1 MAIRQDSSFAKNVK
15 QLNIMGGAIGML
27 EGGSG
32 NVTPNAEFN
41 FWVDP
46 EAAQIVLR
54 SGIPVNL
61 TPLNVTSKTDFSDEY
76 VKQIL
81 AVNNPLTQLIG
92 DRMKQMN
99 HPNSTARPPN
109 PGVRRGG
116 RQMYDEL
123 TVATVI
129 DPTLVKSRTLYVD
142 MDINY
147 GPDYGVSVGGAKPW
161 EGGEA
166 AKPISVQYDVDNA
179 RFMDMFVK
187 RLTSK

>member
-1 MAIRQDSSFAKNVK
+1 VK
-15 QLNIMGGAIGML
+15 QINIMGGAISML
-27 EGGSG
+27 EDGAG

-46 EAAQIVLR
+46 EAAQVVLH
-54 SGIPVNL
+54 SAIPVYL

-76 VKQIL
+76 EKQID
-81 AVNNPLTQLIG
+81 AGGTPLTDMIR
-92 DRMKQMN
+92 DRTAEMKQKY
-99 HPNSTARPPN
+99 AAYKRLPN
-109 PGVRRGG
+109 PGVKREG

-142 MDINY
+142 VDITH
-147 GPDYGVSVGGAKPW
+147 GPDYGTSIGGAKPW
-161 EGGEA
+161 EGGED
-166 AKPISVQYDVDNA
+166 AKPISVQYDVDNQ

-187 RLTSK
+187 RVTSK